1 MRVFLAGATG
11 VIGRRL
17 GPMLLEAG
25 HQVSGTTRSAAKAQ
39 SLRDAGLE
47 PIVVDAFDRAALTA
61 AVEAATPD
69 AVIHQL
75 TSLPQRL
82 DPRKM
87 ERDLAANDRLRSEG
101 TPNLVAAARAAG
113 VKRIVAQSIAFAY
126 APTTPGTLHEERD
139 PLYLDS
145 PKAFQRTAHALAA
158 LEQSVLGAEG
168 IVLRYGF
175 LYGPGTMLAPTGS
188 IVADIRRRRMPIVG
202 AGAGVWSL
210 LHVDDAALAAVQALD
225 HDGPGVFNIVDD
237 EPAPVSDWLPALAA
251 AVGAPRPWR
260 VPTVLARLAAGEYGT
275 STMTTAQGA
284 SNALAKREL
293 DWQPRHPSWR
303 EGFPGALG

>member
-1 MRVFLAGATG
+1 VRVFLAGATG

-17 GPMLLEAG
+17 VPFLTAAG
-25 HQVSGTTRSAAKAQ
+25 HQVTGTTRSPAKVE
-39 SLRDAGLE
+39 SLRAAGVE
-47 PIVVDAFDRAALTA
+47 PVVVDALDAAALMA
-61 AVEAATPD
+61 AVAAAQPQ

-113 VKRIVAQSIAFAY
+113 VERIVAQSIAFAY
-126 APTTPGTLHEERD
+126 APGVPGTLHDEQD
-139 PLYLDS
+139 PLYLDA
-145 PKAFQRTAHALAA
+145 PKSFRRTAHALNV
-158 LEQSVLGAEG
+158 LEESVLSAEG

-175 LYGPGTMLAPTGS
+175 LYGPGTMLAPAGS

-225 HDGPGVFNIVDD
+225 HAGSGIFNVVDD
-237 EPAPVSDWLPALAA
+237 EPAPVADWLPALAA

-260 VPTVLARLAAGEYGT
+260 VPTALARLVAGDYGV

-293 DWQPRHPSWR
+293 GWQPRHPSWR
-303 EGFPGALG
+303 EGFRTALG